1 MTKSHRLTGPCVCC
15 DEVPGSPA
23 CDHCQLRREFLEQ
36 SKKTKAH
43 RADLPA
49 DGVPGILARLDRI
62 DETLATLLFEITRL
76 ARSMAP
82 K

>member
-1 MTKSHRLTGPCVCC
+1 MTKPQRLTGPCIAC

-36 SKKTKAH
+36 SKRTKAH
-43 RADLPA
+43 RADLPDNA
-49 DGVPGILARLDRI
+49 TERILVRLDSI
-62 DETLATLLFEITRL
+62 DEMLNVILYEINRL
-76 ARSMAP
+76 ARAMAP